1 MRFAQIMSLAV
12 VPMILLACG
21 DDNSG
26 FPSNPGQSENPVD
39 QPKDSIPPNIPDSLL
54 KPITRDFSL
63 IWQGEGTAEK
73 PYQISNEEELKKL
86 AFYVNDSSM
95 AFRDKFFKQTA
106 DIALTGAWKPIGIF
120 GKNAYGYGNRP
131 FSGTYDGNSKT
142 ISGITIN
149 DTASYSGLF
158 GLARGATFKN
168 MVVKNSKM
176 SVGAIAGALAG
187 MMDSTKVENCTIE
200 GVEIKGSE
208 RVGGLVGEA
217 KYVTVTNVSVTGSVG
232 GSNNIGGILGSAQNG
247 TLTNLTNSASVT
259 GSSTVGGVVG
269 GFSSVGE
276 QSSISMVMNN
286 GTVSGKKDVGGV
298 VATLSNTK
306 FEKSGNTGVVSADE
320 SQLSSVGGVIAVAS
334 NKSVVNE
341 LFNKG
346 NVTVKKVQ
354 VVGGVIGSMKTIT
367 GTNMFNLGEV
377 SGNASNIGGLAGI
390 IDGETS
396 LQFAYNAGKIPNV
409 NNAGTVAGRVTAAA
423 TVSNVYYDKT
433 VGGSCLVVASQMGM
447 ELPTG
452 FATEEIKASTFVSTL
467 NGAGAVWSIDPAK
480 FSGYPSFSW
489 AK

>member
-1 MRFAQIMSLAV
+1 M
-12 VPMILLACG
+12 
-21 DDNSG
+21 
-26 FPSNPGQSENPVD
+26 
-39 QPKDSIPPNIPDSLL
+39 
-54 KPITRDFSL
+54 
-63 IWQGEGTAEK
+63 
-73 PYQISNEEELKKL
+73 
-86 AFYVNDSSM
+86 
-95 AFRDKFFKQTA
+95 
-106 DIALTGAWKPIGIF
+106 
-120 GKNAYGYGNRP
+120 
-131 FSGTYDGNSKT
+131 
-142 ISGITIN
+142 
-149 DTASYSGLF
+149 
-158 GLARGATFKN
+158 
-168 MVVKNSKM
+168 
-176 SVGAIAGALAG
+176 
-187 MMDSTKVENCTIE
+187 
-200 GVEIKGSE
+200 
-208 RVGGLVGEA
+208 
-217 KYVTVTNVSVTGSVG
+217 
-232 GSNNIGGILGSAQNG
+232 
-247 TLTNLTNSASVT
+247 
-259 GSSTVGGVVG
+259 
-269 GFSSVGE
+269 
-276 QSSISMVMNN
+276 
-286 GTVSGKKDVGGV
+286 
-298 VATLSNTK
+298 
-306 FEKSGNTGVVSADE
+306 
-320 SQLSSVGGVIAVAS
+320 AS

-489 AK
+489 AN